1 MIKFPRRRFLQLA
14 AGAAILPTLAAF
26 AAAQVYPARPARI
39 IVGYPPGGTSDILA
53 RLVAQW
59 LSERLRQPFIV
70 ENRPGASGNI
80 AAGVVVHAPP
90 DGHTLL
96 MVDPSPII
104 NATLQGKLNFNFIND
119 IVPVATIIRQPL
131 VMVVHPSV
139 PAKTV
144 PEFTA
149 YAKANPG
156 TINMISPG
164 NGTPPHMAGELFKMM
179 AGVNIVHVPY
189 RGAAPAM
196 IDLIAGQVQLYF
208 CTIAAS
214 IEYIRADKLRALA
227 VTTAVRSEVLP
238 DIPTVGDFVL
248 GYEMSAWFGIG
259 VPKMTPTE
267 IIDRLNREIN
277 AALADPRIK
286 AQLADHGGG
295 EFALSPAEF
304 GKLIADETDKWAK
317 VVRFAGIKPD

>member
-1 MIKFPRRRFLQLA
+1 MIKLPRRRFLQLA
-14 AGAAILPTLAAF
+14 AGTAALPALSTF
-26 AAAQVYPARPARI
+26 ATAQIYPARAVRI

-53 RLVAQW
+53 RLIAQW
-59 LSERLRQPFIV
+59 LSERLGQPFIV

-80 AAGVVVHAPP
+80 ATEVVVRAPP
-90 DGHTLL
+90 DGYTLL

-104 NATLQGKLNFNFIND
+104 NATLHGKLNAIRD

-156 TINMISPG
+156 KINMTSPG

-179 AGVNIVHVPY
+179 ASVNIVHVPY

-196 IDLIAGQVQLYF
+196 TDLIAGQVQLYF

-227 VTTAVRSEVLP
+227 VTAEARSDVLP
-238 DIPTVGDFVL
+238 DIPTVGDFVS
-248 GYEMSAWFGIG
+248 GYEVSAWFGIG
-259 VPKMTPTE
+259 VPRMTPTE
-267 IIDRLNREIN
+267 IVDRLNREIN
-277 AALADPRIK
+277 AGLADRRIK
-286 AQLADHGGG
+286 AQLADYGGG
-295 EFALSPAEF
+295 EFALSPAGF
-304 GKLIADETDKWAK
+304 GKLIAEETDKWAK
-317 VVRFAGIKPD
+317 VVRFAGIKPE

>member
-1 MIKFPRRRFLQLA
+1 MIKLPRRRFLQLA
-14 AGAAILPTLAAF
+14 AGTAALPALSTF
-26 AAAQVYPARPARI
+26 ATAQIYPARAARI

-53 RLVAQW
+53 RLMAQW
-59 LSERLRQPFIV
+59 LSERLGQPFIV

-80 AAGVVVHAPP
+80 ATEVVVRAPP
-90 DGHTLL
+90 DGYTLL

-104 NATLQGKLNFNFIND
+104 NATLHGKLNFIRD

-156 TINMISPG
+156 KINMTSPG

-227 VTTAVRSEVLP
+227 VTAAARSDVLP
-238 DIPTVGDFVL
+238 DIPTVGDFVS
-248 GYEMSAWFGIG
+248 GYEVSAWFGMG

-267 IIDRLNREIN
+267 IVDRLNREIN
-277 AALADPRIK
+277 AGLADPRIK
-286 AQLADHGGG
+286 AQLADYGGG
-295 EFALSPAEF
+295 EFALSLAGF
-304 GKLIADETDKWAK
+304 GKLIAEETDKWTK
-317 VVRFAGIKPD
+317 VVRFAGIKPE